1 MSYHFVY
8 QILTSLIGNK
18 INFSR
23 TVPDLYTA
31 DCYIL
36 PISEDSDKIKIA
48 ENV

>member
-1 MSYHFVY
+1 MLYNGLY
-8 QILTSLIGNK
+8 QTLTVSIGNK
-18 INFSR
+18 INFSQ

-36 PISEDSDKIKIA
+36 PIFEDSDKIKIA